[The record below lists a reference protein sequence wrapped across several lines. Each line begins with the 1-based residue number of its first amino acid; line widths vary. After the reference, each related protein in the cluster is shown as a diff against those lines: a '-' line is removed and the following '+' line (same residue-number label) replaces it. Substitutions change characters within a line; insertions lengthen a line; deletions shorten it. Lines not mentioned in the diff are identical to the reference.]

1 MRIITESLDI
11 PICDVEGCGRR
22 AITEFTAIPCTK
34 KGKEQP
40 KKAFSIAKVCEDN
53 AHFIEIAKLRDSLVS
68 EMEIKNDS
76 V

>member
-1 MRIITESLDI
+1 MRIITESLEM
-11 PICDVEGCGRR
+11 PICDVEGCEKR

-53 AHFIEIAKLRDSLVS
+53 DHFIEIAKLRDSLVS
-68 EMEIKNDS
+68 EMEIKNAK
-76 V
+76 

>member
-40 KKAFSIAKVCEDN
+40 KKAFSIAK
-53 AHFIEIAKLRDSLVS
+53 
-68 EMEIKNDS
+68 
-76 V
+76 